1 MKLLTQIGRALE
13 GRYGGNRPIYA
24 HYGITHR
31 CNMRCRMCVV
41 WRSADRKA
49 ELSAA
54 QVEVLAENL
63 RRAGVVSMALSGG
76 ESFLR
81 EDLPELTRSFASRD
95 MDVRI
100 LTNGV
105 AVTEKQVEAVVA
117 AGALGVSIS
126 LDSRDPAKV
135 MDIYNGADVFDSIV
149 ETMRL
154 FVRKSPPGAINIMNV
169 VVSRMNLSELPDLV
183 HFARDI
189 GFHCSFV
196 PVAISPSE
204 EESDGFAACVPELA
218 VPPEQFEQLESSYR
232 QLMRMKLRGA
242 PIANS
247 TRFLKDSLE
256 HMKTG
261 AYPWSCDAGQLYLSI
276 SPEGG
281 ISACHNFPP
290 FARYDVPD
298 LAELLR
304 APELQALLRGQR
316 ESCRGCM
323 RPCWADFTHAI
334 KNTRASLEAFRL
346 ALDSIR
352 RR

>member
-1 MKLLTQIGRALE
+1 MRLLTQIGRALE
-13 GRYGGNRPIYA
+13 GRFGGNRPIYA

-41 WRSADRKA
+41 WRSADKSK
-49 ELSAA
+49 ELTAA
-54 QVEVLAENL
+54 QVDVLAENL
-63 RRAGVVSMALSGG
+63 RRAGVISMALSGG

-81 EDLPELTRSFASRD
+81 EDLPELTRSFASRQ

-105 AVTEKQVEAVVA
+105 AATEKQVEAVVA

-126 LDSRDPAKV
+126 LDSRNPAKV
-135 MDIYNGADVFDSIV
+135 KEIYNGADVFDRIV

-169 VVSRMNLSELPDLV
+169 VVSRMNLAELPDLV
-183 HFARDI
+183 LFARNI
-189 GFHCSFV
+189 GFYCSFV

-204 EESDGFAACVPELA
+204 EESDGFAACVPDLAILPEHFEL
-218 VPPEQFEQLESSYR
+218 LESSYR
-232 QLMRMKLRGA
+232 QLISMKLRGA

-256 HMKTG
+256 HIKTG
-261 AYPWSCDAGQLYLSI
+261 AYPWTCDAGSLYLSI

-290 FARYDVPD
+290 FAQHDVPD
-298 LAELLR
+298 LAQLLR
-304 APELQALLRGQR
+304 APDVRTLLRSQR

-334 KNTRASLEAFRL
+334 KSTRASLEAFRL